1 MFRSLCHVKYD
12 YNADDPSMNTDTGS
26 TYTVGGGQGAEKP
39 NRQINMMSR
48 DSDKNE
54 PDTVQSNNPSY
65 QEVKAR
71 LGV

>member
-1 MFRSLCHVKYD
+1 
-12 YNADDPSMNTDTGS
+12 MNTDTGS
-26 TYTVGGGQGAEKP
+26 TYTVGGGQEAEKP